1 MNNRSI
7 NGYNLLAPFYDDLA
21 ALIFGKSLFDAQIFF
36 FKEIPPQSYIL
47 VLGGGS
53 GWFLPELFKRRPD
66 IRVCYIDASEKMI
79 RLAQHRKILPHQI
92 HFIRGTEALIP
103 QGEKFDVVILNFY
116 VDGFNEDE
124 LPRILN
130 TISESMKPGALWF
143 LTDFMDTGKRSH
155 RLLMWITHLFFKIL
169 IHHPNRKLVTWW
181 KVFEQAGFKVIK
193 ERTWSR
199 GLIRSII
206 YSRD

>member
-21 ALIFGKSLFDAQIFF
+21 GLIFGKSLFDAQIFF
-36 FKEIPPQSYIL
+36 FNEIPPQSYIL

-53 GWFLPELFKRRPD
+53 GWFLPKLFKVRPD

-79 RLAQHRKILPHQI
+79 RLAQNRKIPSDQIDFIQGTEELIPPHQ
-92 HFIRGTEALIP
+92 
-103 QGEKFDVVILNFY
+103 KFDVVILNFY
-116 VDGFNEDE
+116 VDGFREDQ
-124 LPRILN
+124 LPHILN
-130 TISESMKPGALWF
+130 IIGGSMKPGAYWL

-155 RLLMWITHLFFKIL
+155 RVLMWITHLFFKIL
-169 IHHPNRKLVTWW
+169 IRHPNQKLVRWW
-181 KVFEQAGFKVIK
+181 KVFEQAGFKIIK
-193 ERTWSR
+193 EHAWSK

-206 YSRD
+206 YSRH